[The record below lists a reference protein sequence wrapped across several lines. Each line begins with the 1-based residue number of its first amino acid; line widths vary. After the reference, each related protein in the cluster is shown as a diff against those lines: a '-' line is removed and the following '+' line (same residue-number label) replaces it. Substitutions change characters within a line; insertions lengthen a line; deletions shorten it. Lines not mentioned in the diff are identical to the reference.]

1 MDLLVTTAST
11 PVRVGVIGVGD
22 MGAAHVRTLSRWVP
36 AASVVTAYDPDTD
49 RAAAVCAEVGGR
61 VAGSA
66 TDVIGADDVDAV
78 LIAAPDPLH
87 EALVLACI
95 GVGKPTLCEKPLTT
109 TPEGSQRVVDAEVDA
124 GRRLVQVGFM
134 RRYDPAYVQLRQL
147 CADGALGNARV
158 VHCVHRNRQ
167 AGPGAT
173 SEGIIY
179 NSMIHELDTVP
190 WLLGDPLA
198 AITVSAAQVPDGHL
212 RDPQVALI
220 ETAGGRLVTIEVFVN
235 AGYGYDVQCEVVGE
249 RGTARLTPPYG
260 LGVRSERV
268 DGVVVDDDFVAR
280 FEDAYRIELSAW
292 VASLVSGTPTGP
304 SAWDGH
310 RANLAAAAGVES
322 LHAGRRVAISM
333 PNVPALYR

>member
-1 MDLLVTTAST
+1 M

-22 MGAAHVRTLSRWVP
+22 MGAAHVRTLSTWVP
-36 AASVVTAYDPDTD
+36 TASVVTAYDPDTD
-49 RAAAVCAEVGGR
+49 RATAVCAEVGGR

-66 TDVIGADDVDAV
+66 TEVIEADDVDAV

-87 EALVLACI
+87 EELVLACI
-95 GVGKPTLCEKPLTT
+95 GAGKPTLCEKPLTT
-109 TPEGSQRVVDAEVDA
+109 SADGSQRVVDAEVAA

-134 RRYDPAYVQLRQL
+134 RRYDPAYAQLRQL
-147 CADGALGNARV
+147 CADGAVGDARV

-190 WLLGDPLA
+190 WLLDDPLS
-198 AITVSAAQVPDGHL
+198 AITVFAPEVPDGEL
-212 RDPQVALI
+212 RDPQLALI
-220 ETAGGRLVTIEVFVN
+220 ETAGGRLVTVEVFVN

-260 LGVRSERV
+260 LGLRRDGV
-268 DGVVVDDDFVAR
+268 DGVAVFDDFVAR
-280 FEDAYRIELSAW
+280 FSDAYRIELSAW

-310 RANLAAAAGVES
+310 RANLAASAGVQS
-322 LHAGRRVAISM
+322 LHTNGRVAI
-333 PNVPALYR
+333 PHPERPALYR